1 MIYLSSNE
9 LKKIL
14 VSSNQKNNY
23 IKETKDVEAYSCKE
37 ENKKIQF
44 SHNNQLE
51 KIIEEKK
58 KKSNFLKTFLRKV
71 F

>member
-1 MIYLSSNE
+1 MNYLSSNE

-23 IKETKDVEAYSCKE
+23 IKETKDVETYSCKE

-44 SHNNQLE
+44 SYNNQLE